1 MANREGF
8 PSQVKNPHLN
18 ERGDAEQM
26 QNDKFVATVWKD
38 GKPVS
43 TFYVE
48 KIDIVSVQ
56 YVLHD

>member
-1 MANREGF
+1 
-8 PSQVKNPHLN
+8 
-18 ERGDAEQM
+18 M
-26 QNDKFVATVWKD
+26 QNDNLVATVWKD
-38 GKPVS
+38 AKPVS